1 MKLGGLMR
9 DLTTDSAAWY
19 LGVTR
24 QTIWRWRKCGLMT
37 GYLIGSKWWVSA
49 TELERLKKRVAARR
63 RRQTRPTF
71 RDFAAKVLECSRVSL
86 WALEKRLGLRLTPE
100 ILAQILLEKGRRQ
113 GRAEMYRELR
123 QQRRLRYPNMAEAAK
138 ERYRA
143 AKLAN
148 GGG

>member
-1 MKLGGLMR
+1 MGE
-9 DLTTDSAAWY
+9 LTTDSAAWY

-24 QTIWRWRKCGLMT
+24 QTIWRWRKRGLLA

-71 RDFAAKVLECSRVSL
+71 RDLAAKILRCSRVSL
-86 WALEKRLGLRLTPE
+86 WALEKRLGLKITPE
-100 ILAQILLEKGRRQ
+100 VLAQILVEEGRTQ
-113 GRAEMYRELR
+113 GRTEMYRELR
-123 QQRRLRYPNMAEAAK
+123 HQRRLRYPKMAEAAK
-138 ERYRA
+138 QRYRA
-143 AKLAN
+143 AKLSK